1 MRALRDPDAWPGG
14 DLWLR
19 RAVAGVD
26 PDAWRPWRAYAA
38 MLLWQT

>member
-19 RAVAGVD
+19 RAAAPAD
-26 PDAWRPWRAYAA
+26 SERWRPWRAYAA
-38 MLLWQT
+38 MVLWQT